1 MISTDIHSK
10 KFNPK
15 QMSKKNPSIPI
26 IVGIGILFLVP
37 LGIGAAITTTF
48 QAEENEKQEIEDTI
62 VESSP
67 FSDAKS
73 KQSLEVTP
81 LPQTGSIG
89 SGTVDNQ
96 IEGIPTGTYSNPP
109 ASIGSSGG
117 ELSNTSRP
125 LEDFDSSTEDNQLR
139 QRDNNGVFTD
149 FSSPAASNNF
159 NSTDSNSLVAPLEDD
174 SFLEV
179 PDSDNAPTSITPSI
193 EPLGINSE
201 L

>member
-1 MISTDIHSK
+1 
-10 KFNPK
+10 
-15 QMSKKNPSIPI
+15 MSKKKIPMSM
-26 IVGIGILFLVP
+26 IVGISILFIVP
-37 LGIGAAITTTF
+37 LFVGTAITVAL
-48 QAEENEKQEIEDTI
+48 QAEENEQQELKDANIEN
-62 VESSP
+62 SP

-73 KQSLEVTP
+73 KQSLEVAP
-81 LPQTGSIG
+81 LPETGSIG
-89 SGTVDNQ
+89 SGRVDNQ
-96 IEGIPTGTYSNPP
+96 TEGIPTGTYSNPP
-109 ASIGSSGG
+109 DSIGSTGDDITTT
-117 ELSNTSRP
+117 ETSRP